1 MAREKA
7 KAAGV
12 SDRVTFAVASAKDF
26 PGKDYDLVA
35 FFDCLHD
42 MGDPVGAAGHVKTT
56 LAPGGTWMIV
66 EPFAND
72 EETANHNPVGRIYYS
87 ASATICVPCSLA
99 QEVGMGLGAQA
110 GPARLEKVARGGG
123 FSTSAR
129 LRRRR
134 SIWCL
139 RLGDR
144 EVVSFPFSV
153 SVLSRVRDVIRL
165 S

>member
-1 MAREKA
+1 MPSIEKAREKA

-12 SDRVTFAVASAKDF
+12 ADRVTFEVASAKDF

-72 EETANHNPVGRIYYS
+72 DTAANHNPIGTDLLFGFGYDLRALFAGAGGWTGAGS
-87 ASATICVPCSLA
+87 AGWAG
-99 QEVGMGLGAQA
+99 EVGEGRA
-110 GPARLEKVARGGG
+110 GWWIYALPQGRGDAVQSG
-123 FSTSAR
+123 
-129 LRRRR
+129 
-134 SIWCL
+134 
-139 RLGDR
+139 
-144 EVVSFPFSV
+144 V
-153 SVLSRVRDVIRL
+153 
-165 S
+165 